1 MSYVWSHRDLDRNQ
15 YVTAAQRRAR
25 EIAERIERD
34 DRANRRNARN
44 SSGVDETPEAIE
56 ARELALQLERSRE
69 EHAAAIE
76 QQQLDQEE
84 INEQAALWE
93 SAQARRAVP
102 LPDEPD
108 VPLPP
113 AGGIAGRLSDTAIA
127 ASRLPVAAWD
137 WLRRRAAVARED
149 ALIRDGGDVPI
160 DREDDTQA
168 CMICTVNKRA
178 VILLPCG
185 HCTLCNGCWQQ
196 WMVTIDAYGDCHGA
210 ECPDCRAQV
219 QHTLP
224 ITQRQRD
231 ALSAE
236 TRTLHAGSRAHR
248 LPAGP
253 IYMRAQMPGAPLP
266 CMHSL
271 LDGLSA

>member
-1 MSYVWSHRDLDRNQ
+1 MDADAER
-15 YVTAAQRRAR
+15 AAQRRAR
-25 EIAERIERD
+25 EIAVRIERD
-34 DRANRRNARN
+34 RRR
-44 SSGVDETPEAIE
+44 TT
-56 ARELALQLERSRE
+56 REQRQIERSQE

-93 SAQARRAVP
+93 SAQAMRAVP

-108 VPLPP
+108 VPLPR
-113 AGGIAGRLSDTAIA
+113 ARGVAGRLSDTVRV
-127 ASRLPVAAWD
+127 ASRLPIEAWN

-149 ALIRDGGDVPI
+149 ALIRNGDDVSI
-160 DREDDTQA
+160 DREDETQA

-185 HCTLCNGCWQQ
+185 HCTLCNGCWDR
-196 WMVTIDAYGDCHGA
+196 WMETSMEF
-210 ECPDCRAQV
+210 ECPTCRAHV
-219 QHTLP
+219 QHVLP

-236 TRTLHAGSRAHR
+236 IRTLHAGSREFDV
-248 LPAGP
+248 PTGP
-253 IYMRAQMPGAPLP
+253 IFMRAQMPGAPLP
-266 CMHSL
+266 L